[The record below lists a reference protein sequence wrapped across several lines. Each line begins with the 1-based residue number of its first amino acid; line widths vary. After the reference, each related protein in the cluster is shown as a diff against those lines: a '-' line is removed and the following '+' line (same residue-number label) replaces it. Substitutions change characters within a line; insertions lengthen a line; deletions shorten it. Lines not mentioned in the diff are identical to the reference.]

1 MVTTLVKLILCLM
14 ALGRTTTCLEI
25 LFEQFDQFSG
35 FDIVDMKLRVR
46 KFNRTMT
53 TLNGTIFIQ
62 QPIANDLVFHTDM
75 FHSRLGNQQFNH
87 YPFKM
92 PTCGFCDFFDN
103 LHNMYEE
110 HIHDIVNV
118 PQLNECPVRVRQ
130 AHILDKVFPSSVL
143 PPFCPTGLWKI
154 VISGWLQEE
163 EKLSYQMVVKVY
175 ENDFF
180 G

>member
-1 MVTTLVKLILCLM
+1 MVNAFKLILLCLA
-14 ALGRTTTCLEI
+14 ALGGTTTCLEI
-25 LFEQFDQFSG
+25 LFEQFEQFSG

-46 KFNRTMT
+46 KFNRTMM
-53 TLNGTIFIQ
+53 TLNGTIFIR
-62 QPIANDLVFHTDM
+62 QPIDNDLVFHTDL

-87 YPFKM
+87 YPGRL

-103 LHNMYEE
+103 LHNVYEE

-118 PQLNECPVRVRQ
+118 PALNECPVLVRE

-154 VISGWLQEE
+154 VISGRLNEE
-163 EKLSYQMVVKVY
+163 EKLNYHMVVKVY
-175 ENDFF
+175 ENNYF